1 MRDQLSLATNMF
13 LRYIIEELLP
23 GGDLASYIDRNTG
36 KLDET
41 TGCAIVYQTLE
52 ALRYL
57 HQRGIVHRDLKP
69 ENVLMSSTTA
79 GARVILTDFG
89 QAIKVSGDVRY
100 HRKRMETL
108 CGTLEWV
115 AP

>member
-1 MRDQLSLATNMF
+1 
-13 LRYIIEELLP
+13 
-23 GGDLASYIDRNTG
+23 
-36 KLDET
+36 
-41 TGCAIVYQTLE
+41 VYQTLE

-57 HQRGIVHRDLKP
+57 HQQDIVHRDLKP
-69 ENVLMSSTTA
+69 ENILMSSTNI

-89 QAIKVSGDVRY
+89 QAIKVTGDR
-100 HRKRMETL
+100 RCQPNRMETL

>member
-1 MRDQLSLATNMF
+1 M
-13 LRYIIEELLP
+13 LRYIIEELLT

-36 KLDET
+36 KLDDMSA
-41 TGCAIVYQTLE
+41 CMIVYQTLK
-52 ALRYL
+52 ALRHL
-57 HQRGIVHRDLKP
+57 HRQGIVHRDLKP
-69 ENVLMSSTTA
+69 ENVLMSSTSA

-89 QAIKVSGDVRY
+89 QAIKVSGDRRY
-100 HRKRMETL
+100 HPKRMETL

>member
-1 MRDQLSLATNMF
+1 M
-13 LRYIIEELLP
+13 
-23 GGDLASYIDRNTG
+23 
-36 KLDET
+36 
-41 TGCAIVYQTLE
+41 YQILE

-57 HQRGIVHRDLKP
+57 HQQDIVHRDLKP
-69 ENVLMSSTTA
+69 ENILMSSTNA

-89 QAIKVSGDVRY
+89 QAIKVAGDR
-100 HRKRMETL
+100 RSQPKRMETL